1 MRGRAMPCSH
11 RAGRRATTVAVLL
24 RVLLALSLVATASA
38 LTTPLL
44 AQQNPELEKQRRR
57 LDEIRQER
65 ERLQRQQQQIEGQVT
80 DVGAQL
86 RNLERRREATTQ
98 LVTGIEREISTL
110 GSQLERTSAE
120 LTLTQD
126 NLADRRAVLRRRLAD
141 IYKRGPLYTFQVLL
155 AAETFGDLLTRY
167 KYLYLTSQQDRTLV
181 RDVEKLNAS
190 VDRRRNDLLGIRS
203 ELDRRREERE
213 AELDNYARL
222 AEERQTRLKSLEKSS
237 SQARTRL
244 TTLERDEG
252 RLNDILAAL
261 ERSRRTAEANRASR
275 PSTVNAPSTRG
286 SITTADLGKL
296 DWPVDGQIIYDFGR
310 DSLKN
315 GGVVRHNGIGIKA
328 PAGTA
333 VKAIESGK
341 VVLAQRLSTYGLA
354 VFIEHGDG
362 FYSGY
367 MQLQSTAMRVGQE
380 VSRGQVIG
388 TVGGE
393 NSGEGSHLYFEIRGK
408 NQIALDPT
416 AWLRRRLGR

>member
-1 MRGRAMPCSH
+1 MRRLRLVFALLGA
-11 RAGRRATTVAVLL
+11 VAVTTA
-24 RVLLALSLVATASA
+24 VAPLS
-38 LTTPLL
+38 
-44 AQQNPELEKQRRR
+44 AQTNPELEKQRKR

-86 RNLERRREATTQ
+86 RLIERRKEATTQ
-98 LVTGIEREISTL
+98 LVTGIEREISSL

-155 AAETFGDLLTRY
+155 AAESFGDLLTRY
-167 KYLYLTSQQDRTLV
+167 KYLYLTSQQDRNLV

-213 AELDNYARL
+213 AELDNFARL
-222 AEERQTRLKSLEKSS
+222 AEERSNRLKSLERTS
-237 SQARTRL
+237 SQAKQRL

-252 RLNDILAAL
+252 RLNDLLAAL

-275 PSTVNAPSTRG
+275 PSTVNAPSAVG
-286 SITTADLGKL
+286 SLTTADLGKL
-296 DWPVDGQIIYDFGR
+296 DWPVDGTIIYDFGR

-328 PAGTA
+328 PVGTP

-354 VFIEHGDG
+354 VFVEHGDG
-362 FYSGY
+362 YYSGY
-367 MQLQSTAMRVGQE
+367 MQLASTSVKVGQE
-380 VSRGQVIG
+380 ISRGQVIG
-388 TVGGE
+388 AVGGE
-393 NSGEGSHLYFEIRGK
+393 NSGEGPHLYFEIRGK

-416 AWLRRRLGR
+416 AWLRRRGGQ

>member
-1 MRGRAMPCSH
+1 MRR
-11 RAGRRATTVAVLL
+11 LW
-24 RVLLALSLVATASA
+24 LLAALMGATATATSVAPASA
-38 LTTPLL
+38 QT
-44 AQQNPELEKQRRR
+44 NPELEKQRKR

-65 ERLQRQQQQIEGQVT
+65 ARLQRQQQQIEGQVT

-86 RNLERRREATTQ
+86 RLLERRKEATTE

-155 AAETFGDLLTRY
+155 AAESFGDLLTRY

-213 AELDNYARL
+213 AELDNFARL
-222 AEERQTRLKSLEKSS
+222 ADERQSRLKTLERTS
-237 SQARTRL
+237 SQGRQRL

-252 RLNDILAAL
+252 RLNELLAAL
-261 ERSRRTAEANRASR
+261 ERSRRTAEANRAAR
-275 PSTVNAPSTRG
+275 PSTVNAPSAAG
-286 SITTADLGKL
+286 SLTTADLGKL
-296 DWPVDGQIIYDFGR
+296 EWPVDGTIIYDFGR

-328 PAGTA
+328 PAGTP

-354 VFIEHGDG
+354 VFVEHGDG
-362 FYSGY
+362 YYSGY
-367 MQLQSTAMRVGQE
+367 MQLANTSVKVGQDIN
-380 VSRGQVIG
+380 RGQVIG
-388 TVGGE
+388 AVGGE
-393 NSGEGSHLYFEIRGK
+393 NSGEGPHLYFEIRGK
-408 NQIALDPT
+408 NQIALDPMV
-416 AWLRRRLGR
+416 WLRRRG

>member
-1 MRGRAMPCSH
+1 MSRVRHRTSGALWRRLCS
-11 RAGRRATTVAVLL
+11 AVLL
-24 RVLLALSLVATASA
+24 WACCASLTPPLS
-38 LTTPLL
+38 

-57 LDEIRQER
+57 LEDIRQER

-80 DVGAQL
+80 DVGSQL

-98 LVTGIEREISTL
+98 LVNGIEREISNL
-110 GSQLERTSAE
+110 GSQLDRASAE

-155 AAETFGDLLTRY
+155 AAESFGDLLTRY
-167 KYLYLTSQQDRTLV
+167 KYLYLTSQQDRSLV
-181 RDVEKLNAS
+181 RDVEKLAAGVGRHRNA
-190 VDRRRNDLLGIRS
+190 LLGIRTQ
-203 ELDRRREERE
+203 LDRRRTERE

-222 AEERQTRLKSLEKSS
+222 AEERQTRLKQLERTS
-237 SQARTRL
+237 SQGRQRL

-252 RLNDILAAL
+252 RLNDLLAAL
-261 ERSRRTAEANRASR
+261 EKARRSAEAARASR
-275 PSTVNAPSTRG
+275 PSTVNAPSATG
-286 SITTADLGKL
+286 SLSTADLGRL
-296 DWPVDGQIIYDFGR
+296 DWPVDGQILYDFGR

-328 PAGTA
+328 PVGTP
-333 VKAIESGK
+333 VKSIESGK

-362 FYSGY
+362 YYSGY
-367 MQLQSTAMRVGQE
+367 MQLQNTPVKVGQDIT
-380 VSRGQVIG
+380 RGQVIG

-416 AWLRRRLGR
+416 AWLRRRGGQ

>member
-1 MRGRAMPCSH
+1 MRPARFW
-11 RAGRRATTVAVLL
+11 
-24 RVLLALSLVATASA
+24 LLAALLGTVGVSARVAPLS
-38 LTTPLL
+38 
-44 AQQNPELEKQRRR
+44 AQTNPELEKQRKK
-57 LDEIRQER
+57 LDDIRQER
-65 ERLQRQQQQIEGQVT
+65 ERLQRQQQQIEGQVS

-86 RNLERRREATTQ
+86 RLIERRKEATTQ
-98 LVTGIEREISTL
+98 LVTGIEREISSL

-155 AAETFGDLLTRY
+155 AAESFGDLLTRY
-167 KYLYLTSQQDRTLV
+167 KYLYLTSQQDRSLV

-190 VDRRRNDLLGIRS
+190 VDRRRNDLLGIRT

-213 AELDNYARL
+213 AELDNFARL
-222 AEERQTRLKSLEKSS
+222 ADERQNRLKALEKTST
-237 SQARTRL
+237 QGKQRL
-244 TTLERDEG
+244 STLERDEG
-252 RLNDILAAL
+252 RLNDLLAAL
-261 ERSRRTAEANRASR
+261 EKSRRTAEANRAAR
-275 PSTVNAPSTRG
+275 PSTVNAPSVTG
-286 SITTADLGKL
+286 SLTTADLGKL

-328 PAGTA
+328 PVGTP

-354 VFIEHGDG
+354 VFVEHGDG
-362 FYSGY
+362 YYSGY
-367 MQLQSTAMRVGQE
+367 MQLQSASVKVGQE
-380 VSRGQVIG
+380 ITRGQVIG
-388 TVGGE
+388 AVGGE
-393 NSGEGSHLYFEIRGK
+393 NSGDGPHLYFEIRGK

-416 AWLRRRLGR
+416 AWLRRRVGQ

>member
-1 MRGRAMPCSH
+1 MRASQ
-11 RAGRRATTVAVLL
+11 L
-24 RVLLALSLVATASA
+24 RLLVALV
-38 LTTPLL
+38 LTTAGTSITSPLA
-44 AQQNPELEKQRRR
+44 AQQNPELVKQRRR

-65 ERLQRQQQQIEGQVT
+65 ERLQRQQQQIEGQVS
-80 DVGAQL
+80 DVGSQL

-98 LVTGIEREISTL
+98 LVNGIEREISTL

-155 AAETFGDLLTRY
+155 AAESFGDLLSRY
-167 KYLYLTSQQDRTLV
+167 KYLYLTSQQDRALV
-181 RDVEKLNAS
+181 RDVEKLTAS
-190 VDRRRNDLLGIRS
+190 VGRRRNDLLGIRS

-222 AEERQTRLKSLEKSS
+222 ADERQARLKQLERTS
-237 SQARTRL
+237 SQGRQRL

-252 RLNDILAAL
+252 RLNDLLAAL
-261 ERSRRTAEANRASR
+261 EKSRRTAEANRAAR
-275 PSTVNAPSTRG
+275 PSTVNAPSRTG
-286 SITTADLGKL
+286 SLSTADLGKL

-328 PAGTA
+328 PVGTP

-354 VFIEHGDG
+354 VFVEHGDG
-362 FYSGY
+362 YYSGY
-367 MQLQSTAMRVGQE
+367 MQLQSTAMKVGQD
-380 VSRGQVIG
+380 VSRGQVVG

-393 NSGEGSHLYFEIRGK
+393 NSGEGPHLYFEIRGK

-416 AWLRRRLGR
+416 AWLRRRGGQ

>member
-1 MRGRAMPCSH
+1 MRRLCA
-11 RAGRRATTVAVLL
+11 AVLL
-24 RVLLALSLVATASA
+24 GACCAS
-38 LTTPLL
+38 LTTQLS

-57 LDEIRQER
+57 LEEIRQER

-80 DVGAQL
+80 DVGSQL
-86 RNLERRREATTQ
+86 RNLERRREATTE
-98 LVTGIEREISTL
+98 LVNGIEREISNL
-110 GSQLERTSAE
+110 GSQLERVSAE

-155 AAETFGDLLTRY
+155 TAESFGDLLTRY
-167 KYLYLTSQQDRTLV
+167 KYLYLTSQQDRLLV
-181 RDVEKLNAS
+181 RDVEKLAAG
-190 VDRRRNDLLGIRS
+190 VGRHRNELLGIRTQ
-203 ELDRRREERE
+203 LDHRRTERE
-213 AELDNYARL
+213 AELDNFARL
-222 AEERQTRLKSLEKSS
+222 AEERQTRLKQLERSS
-237 SQARTRL
+237 SQGRQRL

-252 RLNDILAAL
+252 RLNDLLAAL
-261 ERSRRTAEANRASR
+261 ERARRSAEAARASR
-275 PSTVNAPSTRG
+275 PSTVNAPSLTG
-286 SITTADLGKL
+286 SLSTADLGRL

-328 PAGTA
+328 PVGTP

-362 FYSGY
+362 YYSGY
-367 MQLQSTAMRVGQE
+367 MQLQNTPVKVGQD
-380 VSRGQVIG
+380 VTRGQLIG

-416 AWLRRRLGR
+416 AWLRRRGQ

>member
-1 MRGRAMPCSH
+1 MRPARFW
-11 RAGRRATTVAVLL
+11 
-24 RVLLALSLVATASA
+24 LLAALLGSA
-38 LTTPLL
+38 LSGTVVHNAT
-44 AQQNPELEKQRRR
+44 AQQNPELEKQRRK

-65 ERLQRQQQQIEGQVT
+65 ERLQRQQQQIEGQVS

-86 RNLERRREATTQ
+86 RLIERRKEATTQ
-98 LVTGIEREISTL
+98 LVTGIEREISSL

-155 AAETFGDLLTRY
+155 AAESFGDLLTRY
-167 KYLYLTSQQDRTLV
+167 KYLYLTSQQDRSLV

-190 VDRRRNDLLGIRS
+190 VDRRRNDLLGIRT

-213 AELDNYARL
+213 AELDNFARL
-222 AEERQTRLKSLEKSS
+222 ADERQNRLKALEKTST
-237 SQARTRL
+237 QGKQRL
-244 TTLERDEG
+244 STLERDEG
-252 RLNDILAAL
+252 RLNDLLAAL
-261 ERSRRTAEANRASR
+261 EKSRRTAEANRAAR
-275 PSTVNAPSTRG
+275 PSTVNAPSTG
-286 SITTADLGKL
+286 SLTTADLGKL

-328 PAGTA
+328 PVGTP

-354 VFIEHGDG
+354 VFVEHGDG
-362 FYSGY
+362 YYSGY
-367 MQLQSTAMRVGQE
+367 MQLQSTPVKVGQE
-380 VSRGQVIG
+380 ISRGQVIG
-388 TVGGE
+388 AVGGE
-393 NSGEGSHLYFEIRGK
+393 NSGDGPHLYFEIRGK

-416 AWLRRRLGR
+416 AWLRRRGGQ